1 MAFIGD
7 VSLNLESGFTL
18 VLNNTFYVPSFRRNL
33 ISIPLLDK
41 LGYCVTFGNF
51 GVNLST
57 NSTNIGYG
65 VLIDGLYQLSLV
77 VNGEY
82 IFHTDKA
89 TSKRSRI
96 QERSFMLW
104 HKRLGHISR
113 ERVERLIKNDI
124 LPFFDFEDMEICVDC
139 IRRKLS
145 KAKNKGASR
154 SSDLLEI
161 VHTDISGPYSTT
173 ICGSRYFLTFIDD
186 FSCYGYLYLIK
197 EKSDALDKFKV
208 FKLKVEK
215 QLGKV
220 IKIVRSDHGGE

>member
-1 MAFIGD
+1 MKGFTNKWSPKESERTLRVANNAEAEVTFIGY

-18 VLNNTFYVPSFRRNL
+18 VLNNTFYVPSFRMNL

-51 GVNLST
+51 GVNLSV

-82 IFHTDKA
+82 ILHTDKA

-104 HKRLGHISR
+104 H
-113 ERVERLIKNDI
+113 
-124 LPFFDFEDMEICVDC
+124 
-139 IRRKLS
+139 RKS
-145 KAKNKGASR
+145 
-154 SSDLLEI
+154 
-161 VHTDISGPYSTT
+161 
-173 ICGSRYFLTFIDD
+173 LTV
-186 FSCYGYLYLIK
+186 YQK
-197 EKSDALDKFKV
+197 
-208 FKLKVEK
+208 
-215 QLGKV
+215 
-220 IKIVRSDHGGE
+220 